1 MWRRTGL
8 WLSLALLAAA
18 CSGTDG
24 VDSSA
29 TPPTSAVSSTPAPV
43 STMASTTSEPD
54 DGSGRGNEGFTRF
67 AGPPES
73 LGIGDNYFPDLGNP
87 GYDVNH
93 YTLDLVFEPAAT
105 RLGGVVTI
113 EATAL
118 QALTTFNLDF
128 TGLTI
133 DSVAVDGSEA
143 AFELIEEDVVIS
155 PQTPIAQDEEFT
167 IDVEYGGQPRSTG
180 SGAVPF
186 GIGWTTVNGQNY
198 VVAEPDGAHSWFPSN
213 DHPLD
218 KATYTFRI
226 NVPDGVTA
234 AASGT
239 FVEQITDVGRSIW
252 VWEMRSPMT
261 TYLATVVIGDF
272 DIVEDPAA
280 SLDAGVAIRHVL
292 PAGTTVADWP
302 GLERQGEM
310 IAYLAELFGP
320 YPFETYGIAI
330 VEGFG
335 AALENQTLS
344 LFDRNLAE
352 SFFFEDVLIHELAHQ
367 WFGDSVSLGQW
378 SDIWLNEG
386 FASYAEWLWIE
397 REQGRATLETGIAVE
412 RDQFD
417 EAGFNAPGVPPS
429 FDLFNRAVYRVGAMT
444 LHALRLTVGDDA
456 FFDIL
461 KAYAARFA
469 NGSAVTADFVALAE
483 EISAMELDDL
493 FDAWLIEQPVPQF
506 PPGE

>member
-8 WLSLALLAAA
+8 LLSLALLAGA
-18 CSGTDG
+18 CAGTD
-24 VDSSA
+24 DSAPS
-29 TPPTSAVSSTPAPV
+29 TPPPTSAI
-43 STMASTTSEPD
+43 STTVPTATAAPSTSSADQGANAE
-54 DGSGRGNEGFTRF
+54 GLRGFSGQ
-67 AGPPES
+67 AES

-87 GYDVNH
+87 GYDVDH
-93 YTLDLVFEPAAT
+93 YTLDLVFDPDET
-105 RLGGVVTI
+105 RLAGVVTI

-118 QALTTFNLDF
+118 ETLPTFNLDF
-128 TGLTI
+128 TDLTI
-133 DSVAVDGSEA
+133 EAVFVDGA
-143 AFELIEEDVVIS
+143 QAGFELIEEDVVIS
-155 PQTPIAQDEEFT
+155 PQTSIAQGDSFT
-167 IDVEYGGQPRSTG
+167 VDVEYGGQPGATAS
-180 SGAVPF
+180 SAVPF

-239 FVEQITDVGRSIW
+239 FVEQLTDLGRSIW
-252 VWEMRSPMT
+252 VWEMRSPMAS
-261 TYLATVVIGDF
+261 YLATVVIGDF
-272 DIVEDPAA
+272 AIVEDPIASAA
-280 SLDAGVAIRHVL
+280 AGIPIRHVL
-292 PAGTTVADWP
+292 PAGTTIADWP

-310 IAYLAELFGP
+310 VAFLSELLGP

-330 VEGFG
+330 VDGFG

-344 LFDRNLAE
+344 LFDSNLAK
-352 SFFFEDVLIHELAHQ
+352 SFFFEDVLVHELAHQ

-397 REQGRATLETGIAVE
+397 REQGRDVLEVDISAE

-417 EAGFNAPGVPPS
+417 GAGFNAPGVPPS
-429 FDLFNRAVYRVGAMT
+429 FDLFNGSVYRVGAMT
-444 LHALRLTVGDDA
+444 LHALRLTVGDET

-461 KAYAARFA
+461 KTYAARFA
-469 NGSAVTADFVALAE
+469 DRSAVTADFIGLAE
-483 EISAMELDDL
+483 EVSGVELDDL
-493 FDAWLIEQPVPQF
+493 FDAWLIEQRVPEF
-506 PPGE
+506 PAG